1 MSSVQ
6 EGRLRPGTSL
16 SGFYVPCWVHVAQ
29 EEDKEVL
36 FSIKTE
42 TELKIHEF
50 FIILKIEVHTWLRRL
65 RSH

>member
-6 EGRLRPGTSL
+6 EGGLRPGTSL
-16 SGFYVPCWVHVAQ
+16 SGFYVPCWVHVPQ

-42 TELKIHEF
+42 VELKTREF
-50 FIILKIEVHTWLRRL
+50 FIILNLL
-65 RSH
+65 CSL